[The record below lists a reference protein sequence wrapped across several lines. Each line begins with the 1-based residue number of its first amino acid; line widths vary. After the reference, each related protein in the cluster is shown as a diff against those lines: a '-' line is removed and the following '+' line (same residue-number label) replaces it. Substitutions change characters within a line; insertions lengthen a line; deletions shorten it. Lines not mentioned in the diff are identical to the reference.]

1 MAFACEPY
9 TDLTRNLHSAPS
21 GLSKTSKF
29 KYVLMGFVPLLIYWG
44 ITQTVA
50 PGNCPIG
57 YTGPGGKGDQGK
69 HYQCTGGGNR

>member
-50 PGNCPIG
+50 PGGCPIG